1 MRKKLF
7 SILALLCLT
16 VTSAWADADV
26 TWNSSN
32 VSDIRFWGGAPDGY
46 DSYTKEGITLRGN
59 AEGCDAEWADFGNGP
74 GIMFAMN
81 KPYTGGYTF
90 IAPDG
95 KKFTKIEITATTN
108 EGWYT
113 YAYFSQ
119 LESGWPAG
127 EAAANDFNSTLKF
140 TWTGSAASANLAT
153 TLESFG
159 PSLASS
165 IDFYFEAPAE
175 PVASWVGNSA
185 INANGTWYYAGNNFG
200 WCTGGAFNGADLGT
214 ITTLSLGGQS
224 QAWADGNAN
233 WNDGNLTM
241 TMGYKID
248 GGADQSLSL
257 NWFEFADNN
266 NKFQSGGSS
275 WAAQDIDISG
285 LTPGNHTIAV
295 WFTRDDKWDSNNSA
309 NYVANFT
316 IPTPAPATYAVS
328 VKEGTLDAVNWVID
342 PANAASGTEIT
353 LKYNGRKKVKNITI
367 EKAAAAAPAEGH
379 PLSASEVG
387 EIVCSDGLAYAA
399 ADKDNLPT
407 GVTAV
412 AIVAYV
418 GDAGSVD
425 ASSSTYK
432 GLAIAMSNA
441 NDGSGCG
448 WGDYFVSY
456 NCVSKS
462 NDIATAI
469 GYKDGISST
478 ITLTSDGHYHE
489 AATAAASNNGT
500 AAPTGTSGW
509 FLPSMGQWN
518 LIVQGLASK
527 KAGSAVTT
535 DISTSGN
542 DTYTASNLNSV
553 ITDAGGTGFNGGYQS
568 STQYDS
574 DDCWHMDISS
584 GRASNYVFY
593 AGDYV
598 RSVLAF

>member
-1 MRKKLF
+1 MRKRKLL
-7 SILALLCLT
+7 SLLALLMVA
-16 VTSAWADADV
+16 VTGAWADADV

-32 VSDIRFWGGAPDGY
+32 VSDIQFWGGAPDGW

-59 AEGCDAEWADFGNGP
+59 AENVDANWAIYRYGD
-74 GIMFAMN
+74 GINFNMN
-81 KPYTGGYTF
+81 ASGGYTF
-90 IAPDG
+90 TAPDG
-95 KKFTKIEITATTN
+95 KKFTKIEMTIYSYD
-108 EGWYT
+108 GWYG
-113 YAYFSQ
+113 AASNNQ
-119 LESGWPAG
+119 LGSGWPPG
-127 EAAANDFNSTLKF
+127 LDAAMTVYSTNKV
-140 TWTGSAASANLAT
+140 TWTGDAT
-153 TLESFG
+153 STVDLLTDAGLSSFG
-159 PSLASS
+159 GATVSS
-165 IDFYFEAPAE
+165 IDFYFEASPEPAE
-175 PVASWVGNSA
+175 PSSYTVTLKD
-185 INANGTWYYAGNNFG
+185 GTDD
-200 WCTGGAFNGADLGT
+200 ADKWT
-214 ITTLSLGGQS
+214 ITPAEATTTGV
-224 QAWADGNAN
+224 
-233 WNDGNLTM
+233 
-241 TMGYKID
+241 
-248 GGADQSLSL
+248 
-257 NWFEFADNN
+257 
-266 NKFQSGGSS
+266 
-275 WAAQDIDISG
+275 AQGTQVEAKYTGWKLVKSVK
-285 LTPGNHTIAV
+285 AV
-295 WFTRDDKWDSNNSA
+295 KK
-309 NYVANFT
+309 V
-316 IPTPAPATYAVS
+316 APAA
-328 VKEGTLDAVNWVID
+328 
-342 PANAASGTEIT
+342 
-353 LKYNGRKKVKNITI
+353 
-367 EKAAAAAPAEGH
+367 AEGH

-441 NDGSGCG
+441 NGGSSCG
-448 WGDYFVSY
+448 WGDYFTSY

-542 DTYTASNLNSV
+542 DTYTASNLNSI

-574 DDCWHMDISS
+574 DDCWHMEISS

>member
-1 MRKKLF
+1 MKNIFMMRAQSRGHSGFAKV
-7 SILALLCLT
+7 ITMLALLMT
-16 VTSAWADADV
+16 AATGAWAETTIV
-26 TWNSSN
+26 TWTSSGSYENNS
-32 VSDIRFWGGAPDGY
+32 RGGVTLSGEVVEYIWDDLSGGEWRLAYDSEQGTFTTSLGNFTSIVISGGYIDGFFGTGWNGRTWTGNASSVPFTGYLTDDNGQEPWTITFTIASPEPVTGVTLNQYEAQMTVGGETLTLTATVAPDGAT
-46 DSYTKEGITLRGN
+46 DKSVTWSTSDGNVATVDNGVVTAVAAGN
-59 AEGCDAEWADFGNGP
+59 AT
-74 GIMFAMN
+74 I
-81 KPYTGGYTF
+81 TVTTT
-90 IAPDG
+90 DG
-95 KKFTKIEITATTN
+95 EFTATCAVTVAAPIPPTYTVKMKAGTEDAANWTIASGENSVTGDAADGLTGLN
-108 EGWYT
+108 EG
-113 YAYFSQ
+113 
-119 LESGWPAG
+119 
-127 EAAANDFNSTLKF
+127 
-140 TWTGSAASANLAT
+140 
-153 TLESFG
+153 
-159 PSLASS
+159 
-165 IDFYFEAPAE
+165 
-175 PVASWVGNSA
+175 
-185 INANGTWYYAGNNFG
+185 
-200 WCTGGAFNGADLGT
+200 
-214 ITTLSLGGQS
+214 
-224 QAWADGNAN
+224 
-233 WNDGNLTM
+233 
-241 TMGYKID
+241 
-248 GGADQSLSL
+248 
-257 NWFEFADNN
+257 
-266 NKFQSGGSS
+266 
-275 WAAQDIDISG
+275 
-285 LTPGNHTIAV
+285 
-295 WFTRDDKWDSNNSA
+295 
-309 NYVANFT
+309 
-316 IPTPAPATYAVS
+316 
-328 VKEGTLDAVNWVID
+328 DAVTLTY
-342 PANAASGTEIT
+342 SGR
-353 LKYNGRKKVKNITI
+353 LKVKGV
-367 EKAAAAAPAEGH
+367 KATSDAAPAEGH

-432 GLAIAMSNA
+432 GLAIAMSDA
-441 NDGSGCG
+441 NDGSSCG
-448 WGDYFVSY
+448 WGDYFTSY

-478 ITLTSDGHYHE
+478 NTLTSDGHYHE

-553 ITDAGGTGFNGGYQS
+553 ITDAGGTGFDGGYQS

-574 DDCWHMDISS
+574 DDCWHMEISS